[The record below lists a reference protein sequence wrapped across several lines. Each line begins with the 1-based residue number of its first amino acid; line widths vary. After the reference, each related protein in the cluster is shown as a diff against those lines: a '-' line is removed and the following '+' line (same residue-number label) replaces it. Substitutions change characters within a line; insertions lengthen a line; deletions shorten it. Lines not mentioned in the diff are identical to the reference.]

1 MSIIGSSERWYVA
14 LVDMHDI
21 IYEAIARVWPECR
34 RRVIKASSRGTA
46 SRRVMA
52 RQAHEDP
59 ITRCLIMHLRSDQ
72 IIRESPI
79 SIESQRE
86 LLPDDPQADPKPI
99 GYLDICIL
107 FLTGPAT
114 LYLAMECKRLNVMQ
128 GKNRTATQASEYVA
142 KGMMR
147 FVSGQY
153 SPSWPL
159 GAMLGYVM
167 DGNMASAYRA
177 IRHQIEQHA
186 QQLLYA
192 PALFHD
198 VKRPEHFSTTH
209 QRPDVPIELRHLL
222 LAAHGVP

>member
-21 IYEAIARVWPECR
+21 IYEAIARVWPECK

-46 SRRVMA
+46 PRRVMA
-52 RQAHEDP
+52 RQAREDP

-72 IIRESPI
+72 IIRDSPVH
-79 SIESQRE
+79 IESQRE

-99 GYLDICIL
+99 GYPDIRIL
-107 FLTGPAT
+107 FLTGSDK
-114 LYLAMECKRLNVMQ
+114 LYLAMECKRLNVMRA
-128 GKNRTATQASEYVA
+128 KNRTATQASEYVA

-153 SPSWPL
+153 SPTWPL

-167 DGNMASAYRA
+167 DGNMDTAYIA
-177 IRHQIEQHA
+177 IRDQIEQCA
-186 QQLLYA
+186 EQLLYA
-192 PALFHD
+192 PALFRD

-209 QRPDVPIELRHLL
+209 QRLFPPAPDSLGEAFP
-222 LAAHGVP
+222 

>member
-1 MSIIGSSERWYVA
+1 MSIIGSSQRWYAA
-14 LVDMHDI
+14 LVDMYDI
-21 IYEAIARVWPECR
+21 IYEAIARVWPECK
-34 RRVIKASSRGTA
+34 RRVTRASSMGA
-46 SRRVMA
+46 APRRVMA

-59 ITRCLIMHLRSDQ
+59 ITRSLIMHLRSDP
-72 IIRESPI
+72 IIRDSPI
-79 SIESQRE
+79 HIESQRE

-107 FLTGPAT
+107 FLTGLDK

-128 GKNRTATQASEYVA
+128 AKNYTATQARVYVE

-147 FVSGQY
+147 FVCGQY
-153 SPSWPL
+153 APTLPL
-159 GAMLGYVM
+159 GAMVGYVM
-167 DGNMASAYRA
+167 DGNMETAYIA

-192 PALFHD
+192 PALFRD
-198 VKRPEHFSTTH
+198 MKRPEHFSTMH

-222 LAAHGVP
+222 LAASGVP